1 MSKAQATKEYIIQQ
15 AAGLF
20 NQKGYVGS
28 SIADIMAATGL
39 QKGGIYNHFLS
50 KEELAL
56 AAFDYT
62 VQQVQQ
68 RYAAALKGK
77 RQARARLQAVIGT
90 FCEMAIAPAV
100 PGGCPILNTAIESDD
115 THPVLR
121 DRARQAMDSWQQ
133 TIEKILGLGIDRG
146 EIPADLD
153 VRVMTRMII
162 ATLEGALMMT
172 QLYGDLSYL
181 KQAQQHLLDY
191 IERALSP

>member
-1 MSKAQATKEYIIQQ
+1 MSKAQVTKDYIIQQ

-20 NQKGYVGS
+20 NRQGYVGS
-28 SIADIMAATGL
+28 SIADVMAITGL
-39 QKGGIYNHFLS
+39 KKGGIYNHFQS

-68 RYAAALKGK
+68 RYSVALRGK
-77 RQARARLQAVIGT
+77 RQAKARVQAVIET
-90 FCEMAIAPAV
+90 FCELAIAPAV

-146 EIPADLD
+146 EIPADTD